1 MSAYSKRT
9 RLILEFKRFQRLP
22 DWAIIKLS
30 KQGKSSDNS
39 EKRTVSWPLSPRGAV
54 MKAEI

>member
-1 MSAYSKRT
+1 MSANSKRT

-30 KQGKSSDNS
+30 EQRKSSDS
-39 EKRTVSWPLSPRGAV
+39 SDRRTVSWPLSPRGV
-54 MKAEI
+54 MMKAEI

>member
-30 KQGKSSDNS
+30 EQRKSSDNS
-39 EKRTVSWPLSPRGAV
+39 EKRTASWPLSPRAAV